1 MSAELPSAPV
11 EPAAAPAAPERLT
24 WREKRWERRRRRR
37 IAEEVIGWI
46 LVPLIVFAA
55 YGFLKLILGAL
66 GTSPGAL
73 LAGIKAFLAGIERL

>member
-11 EPAAAPAAPERLT
+11 EPGAVPAAPERLT

-37 IAEEVIGWI
+37 IAEEVLGWV
-46 LVPLIVFAA
+46 LVPLIVMAA

-73 LAGIKAFLAGIERL
+73 LNGINTFLAGIEKL